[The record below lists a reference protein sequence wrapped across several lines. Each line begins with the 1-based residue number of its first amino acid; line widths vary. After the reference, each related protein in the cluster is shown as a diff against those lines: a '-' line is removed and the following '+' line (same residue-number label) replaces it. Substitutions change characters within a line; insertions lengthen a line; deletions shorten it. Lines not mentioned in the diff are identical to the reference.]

1 MSRTFT
7 DDDLMVWEA
16 FPSGGRFGMA
26 GGPKII
32 FHCVSNPDSRPRYVQ
47 GTGDEADAESLVNEA
62 PDDKLRTMLRE
73 SRELE

>member
-7 DDDLMVWEA
+7 DDDLMIWEA
-16 FPSGGRFGMA
+16 YASGGRFGMA
-26 GGPKII
+26 KEPKII

-47 GTGDEADAESLVNEA
+47 HGGDEADAEQMVHAAEDAQL
-62 PDDKLRTMLRE
+62 KTMLSQ